1 MKPKRY
7 PYTGRLKKPARL
19 MLKEWQRHYDN
30 YLQSLESRNP
40 VVKID
45 CKRSDDTKKT
55 GSNIKPEE
63 IPGYQE
69 PVLKFDCKRLNAI
82 EFKSDGLTFNRI

>member
-1 MKPKRY
+1 MKPRRY

-19 MLKEWQRHYDN
+19 MIKEWQQYYDN
-30 YLQSLESRNP
+30 YLQTVGR
-40 VVKID
+40 
-45 CKRSDDTKKT
+45 CKKT

-69 PVLKFDCKRLNAI
+69 PVLKFDYRH
-82 EFKSDGLTFNRI
+82 

>member
-1 MKPKRY
+1 MKPRRY

-19 MLKEWQRHYDN
+19 MIKEWQQHYDN
-30 YLQSLESRNP
+30 YLQTVGRY
-40 VVKID
+40 
-45 CKRSDDTKKT
+45 KKT

-69 PVLKFDCKRLNAI
+69 PVFKFDRKRLNAI
-82 EFKSDGLTFNRI
+82 EFKSDGLTINRI